1 MSFFQGAE
9 LTRLLH
15 DYGYGLVGLLVC
27 LEAIGLPLPG
37 ESLVIAA
44 ALYAGSTHGMNI
56 AAVVA
61 VTAVGAILG
70 SGIGYAIGRS
80 FGFRVLRRYGHYVGL
95 TEERLKIGRY
105 LFERHGG
112 KVVLLGRFVAF
123 LRNLAALLAGVT
135 QMEWRRFM
143 LANAAGA
150 ILWAGLYGFGAYF
163 SRQGSGAA
171 GRAGRDRRRPHRRGG
186 GRDRD
191 RVRASSGAQARRAGR
206 ARIQRSTSGLITLSR
221 SACRPARSG
230 CSRAVTTAMPATDF
244 VVTPAMC
251 GEAITVSSATA
262 CC

>member
-105 LFERHGG
+105 MFERHGG

-163 SRQGSGAA
+163 LGKEAERLAGPVAIGVGVIAVVAVGIGIVFAHRQE
-171 GRAGRDRRRPHRRGG
+171 RRL
-186 GRDRD
+186 
-191 RVRASSGAQARRAGR
+191 AAQAERAF
-206 ARIQRSTSGLITLSR
+206 
-221 SACRPARSG
+221 SAEPPG
-230 CSRAVTTAMPATDF
+230 
-244 VVTPAMC
+244 
-251 GEAITVSSATA
+251 
-262 CC
+262 